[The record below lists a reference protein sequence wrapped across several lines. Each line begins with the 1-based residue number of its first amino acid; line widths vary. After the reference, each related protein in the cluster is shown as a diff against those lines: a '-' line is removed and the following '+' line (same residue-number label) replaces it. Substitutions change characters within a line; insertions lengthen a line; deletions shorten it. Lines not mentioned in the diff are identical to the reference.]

1 MNDREL
7 LELAAKAAGYKFLK
21 YHKEHGMSGPWA
33 EINKPA
39 PESCTSRWNPIE
51 NDGDAL
57 RLAVDL
63 SLTVF
68 TGGVGCV
75 SVSGWIVCGVDAKP
89 IGLTEHYGSSDKYA
103 ATRRAIVLAAAEIGR
118 RKK

>member
-21 YHKEHGMSGPWA
+21 YHEEHGMSGPWA

-39 PESCTSRWNPIE
+39 PESCTSRWNPIV

-57 RLAVDL
+57 RLAALLNLEVGWDDKYEKECNVL
-63 SLTVF
+63 ASID
-68 TGGVGCV
+68 GGIIYDCSFPYNG
-75 SVSGWIVCGVDAKP
+75 
-89 IGLTEHYGSSDKYA
+89 DKYA